1 MGKGLFFRLAKEN
14 LIRNKRMYIPYAAAT
29 VIMSSMFFIITN
41 IVFSKSVSHMSYGGV
56 MKALLIF
63 GIIVMSFFTVI
74 YMLYINSFLI
84 KRRKQE
90 FGLYA
95 VLGLEKRHVG
105 FIILWESIF
114 LNAATLGFGLL
125 SGIVFGKLAFMLLM
139 KILRTAPDSV
149 YLLSPLAFLITIL
162 MFSVIFTATTLYNLL
177 QVRLANPAELLV
189 GKKKGEKKVKGVI
202 PLTILGLILLSAAY
216 YLAVTVKVSGIALAL
231 FWPCVILV
239 ISATLILF
247 NTGSVFILNSLKRN
261 KKFYYKPGN
270 FIAVSG
276 LAHRLKQNASGLH
289 NICILSTMVLVTVS
303 SCCAL
308 YFGQEE
314 ILKIK
319 NPNDIVISVSN
330 DESSITAE
338 NQSKALSSVDNLAS
352 EYNVT
357 IEDFYGYHFLSDRIV
372 IKDGEF
378 ILKDEN
384 GNLNKASD
392 YNYEDYYDIEI
403 ITAETFNAVTG
414 KNENLA
420 DNELIFLTNDDI
432 GTHTVFKAGG
442 STYNIR
448 RIEYGNKFIQGKN
461 SGLSEHLFIVVSDNN
476 AANKLINEINPG
488 LRTDPEIN
496 DIERNLTAVINI
508 SGKSEDCTAFSKALP
523 GIYTNALLD
532 NPEDGYG
539 YTLSNIFTN
548 REEGYG
554 LYGGLLFI
562 GIFFTVLFLT
572 NTVLIIYFK
581 QISEGFD
588 DMENFRILQK
598 VGMSDEEVKSTIN
611 KQILIVFFLPL
622 AVALMH
628 VAFASNMIVRVL
640 EVLMLHNS
648 GLTMLCIAVTSI
660 VFAAAYVCVY
670 RITAGSYYRLVRRD
684 L

>member
-1 MGKGLFFRLAKEN
+1 
-14 LIRNKRMYIPYAAAT
+14 MYIPYAVAT

-41 IVFSKSVSHMSYGGV
+41 IVFSKSVSNMSYGGV
-56 MKALLIF
+56 MQALLIF

-114 LNAATLGFGLL
+114 LNVTTLSFGLL
-125 SGIVFGKLAFMLLM
+125 SGVVFGKLAFMLLM
-139 KILRTAPDSV
+139 KIIKTAPDSV
-149 YLLSPLAFLITIL
+149 YLLSPLAFLITVL
-162 MFSVIFTATTLYNLL
+162 MFSIIFTATTLYNLL

-189 GKKKGEKKVKGVI
+189 GKKKGEKKVRGVI
-202 PLTILGLILLSAAY
+202 PLTIFGLILLSAAY
-216 YLAVTVKVSGIALAL
+216 YLAVTVKVSGTALAL

-247 NTGSVFILNSLKRN
+247 NTGSVFILNSLKSN
-261 KKFYYKPGN
+261 KKFYYKPKN

-276 LAHRLKQNASGLH
+276 LTHRLKQNASGLH

-303 SCCAL
+303 ACCAL

-319 NPNDIVISVSN
+319 NPNDIVISVS
-330 DESSITAE
+330 DENGITTE
-338 NQSKALSSVDNLAS
+338 DQREALSSVDRLAS
-352 EYNVT
+352 DYNVK
-357 IEDFYGYHFLSDRIV
+357 IEDLYSYHFLSEKII

-384 GNLNKASD
+384 GNIDTTYD
-392 YNYEDYYDIEI
+392 YDYKDYFDIEI
-403 ITAETFNAVTG
+403 ITAETFNAITG
-414 KNENLA
+414 EYVNLA

-432 GTHTVFKAGG
+432 GTLTEFKAGS
-442 STYNIR
+442 STYNIK
-448 RIEYGNKFIQGKN
+448 RIIHGSKFTQGKN
-461 SGLSEHLFIVVSDNN
+461 SALSGHLFIVVSNNN
-476 AANKLINEINPG
+476 AANKLINEINPE
-488 LRTDPEIN
+488 LRAGSEIN
-496 DIERNLTAVINI
+496 GIERNITAVINVN
-508 SGKSEDCTAFSKALP
+508 GELEDCSAFSKALP
-523 GIYTNALLD
+523 GIYSKALLD
-532 NPEDGYG
+532 NPEGGYG
-539 YTLSNIFTN
+539 YTLANIFTN

-562 GIFFTVLFLT
+562 GIFFTLLFLT

-588 DMENFRILQK
+588 DRENFRILQK

-628 VAFASNMIVRVL
+628 VTFASNMIVRVL
-640 EVLMLHNS
+640 EVLMLYNK

-670 RITAGSYYRLVRRD
+670 RITARSYYRLVRRD
-684 L
+684 I